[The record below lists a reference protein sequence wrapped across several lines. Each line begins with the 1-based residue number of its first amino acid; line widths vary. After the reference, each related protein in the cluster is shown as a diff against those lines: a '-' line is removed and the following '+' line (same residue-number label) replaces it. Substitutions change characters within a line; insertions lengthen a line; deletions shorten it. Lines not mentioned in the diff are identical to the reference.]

1 MENDSISSILNGLNA
16 QTSEFC
22 DGTNKPQLCRIVA
35 YYVFTK
41 RIAVVY
47 SFPTPPSSL

>member
-1 MENDSISSILNGLNA
+1 MRKRASFVMA
-16 QTSEFC
+16 QTNPNCVES
-22 DGTNKPQLCRIVA
+22 LHI
-35 YYVFTK
+35 YVFTK